1 MATRGIN
8 PAGKVTY
15 AQYRLLPEGERYELI
30 DGGLVSLTPAPGTRH
45 MLAKRRLDGA
55 LRVVVEAAGL
65 GVVGDAPIDVV
76 LDEGHVVQPDL
87 FVVISDRLAIFH
99 SEAVRG
105 APDLVVEVLSP
116 GSVRRDRF
124 EKKSLYARFGV
135 REYWIVDPEAERFEI
150 YQLTETGY
158 ELARLVEGNSRPVS
172 PLLGEVPI
180 SPAEAFAPLPG
191 WR

>member
-8 PAGKVTY
+8 PADKVTY
-15 AQYRLLPEGERYELI
+15 EQYRLLPEGERYELI
-30 DGGLVSLTPAPGTRH
+30 DGGLAELTPAPGADH
-45 MLAKRRLDGA
+45 QLVSRRLDA
-55 LRVVVEAAGL
+55 AISSRAEDLRFGL
-65 GVVGDAPIDVV
+65 VLDAPIDVV
-76 LDEGHVVQPDL
+76 FDDLNVVQPDIL
-87 FVVISDRLAIFH
+87 VVRQDRLGIVTR
-99 SEAVRG
+99 EAVEG
-105 APDLVVEVLSP
+105 APDLIVEVLSP
-116 GSVRRDRF
+116 STTRRDRF